1 MMQMKSQGL
10 VKYCLQV
17 CCKYISSAVVTWT
30 GCAAPSCV
38 AVQERGEGVL
48 AAELRSAA
56 AACSGTSCSTPP
68 APGKYNEEK

>member
-1 MMQMKSQGL
+1 MSENMKRNIA
-10 VKYCLQV
+10 YR
-17 CCKYISSAVVTWT
+17 SAINTAVSAFVTWT

-68 APGKYNEEK
+68 VPGGYNEE